1 MPEITV
7 TPTAALANA
16 SSGANGLA
24 QGDGAVR
31 GTEGA
36 ATSADG
42 NAPSPFAATLKSHM
56 EGGRSAA
63 EGNAAESAPK
73 QASASDDATVPVDL
87 SAILSLLG
95 IDPATL
101 NGLAQTAASTP
112 GPTPKGSDDAAAAL
126 PVTAVAAPE
135 AILAAPAT
143 APVAHLAAATGREN
157 ADSAPH
163 TVGREI
169 AATARDDTAP
179 ARPGNIGANAAISAE
194 SAAPKAV
201 AQAELPTDDFRTLID
216 RAIAPPA
223 TSAPPQSVG
232 GTASGS
238 THGAPLRVDTPLG
251 QAGWHEEVGQHLTWM
266 VGSDSHRADL
276 VLNPPELGR
285 VEVSLSVSGD
295 KASAVF
301 ASPNPA
307 VREALEASMD
317 RLREVLADAGVTLG
331 QTHVGSETPGRSVF
345 EERRELA
352 RSEHAAPVPV
362 PAAMPARAAVGAAGR
377 GMIDVFA

>member
-16 SSGANGLA
+16 SSGANALA
-24 QGDGAVR
+24 QDDGAD
-31 GTEGA
+31 
-36 ATSADG
+36 TSTDG
-42 NAPSPFAATLKSHM
+42 CAPSPFAATLKSHM
-56 EGGRSAA
+56 EGGRSAT
-63 EGNAAESAPK
+63 EGNAAESAPT
-73 QASASDDATVPVDL
+73 QASASDEAMVPVDL

-101 NGLAQTAASTP
+101 NGLAPTVGPTP
-112 GPTPKGSDDAAAAL
+112 GQTPKGSDDPAAAL
-126 PVTAVAAPE
+126 PVTAAAAPE
-135 AILAAPAT
+135 SILAAPVA

-157 ADSAPH
+157 AETAPH
-163 TVGREI
+163 TVGGEI
-169 AATARDDTAP
+169 AAAARDDAAP

-194 SAAPKAV
+194 SSAPRAV

-216 RAIAPPA
+216 RAIAAPTTPTPA
-223 TSAPPQSVG
+223 PQAVGSA
-232 GTASGS
+232 ASGS
-238 THGAPLRVDTPLG
+238 GHGAPLRVETPLG
-251 QAGWHEEVGQHLTWM
+251 QAGWHEEVGQRLTWM

-352 RSEHAAPVPV
+352 RSEHAAQASV
-362 PAAMPARAAVGAAGR
+362 PAAMPGRAPVTASGR

>member
-16 SSGANGLA
+16 SSGANALA

-42 NAPSPFAATLKSHM
+42 SAPSPFAATLKSHM
-56 EGGRSAA
+56 EGGRPAT
-63 EGNAAESAPK
+63 EGSTAESAST

-101 NGLAQTAASTP
+101 NGLAPTT
-112 GPTPKGSDDAAAAL
+112 GPTPGRTPTTSEDTATSL
-126 PVTAVAAPE
+126 PVATTTAPE
-135 AILAAPAT
+135 AVLATPVV
-143 APVAHLAAATGREN
+143 APVAQLAVATGREN
-157 ADSAPH
+157 AESASR
-163 TVGREI
+163 TAGNEI
-169 AATARDDTAP
+169 AAAARDEPTP
-179 ARPGNIGANAAISAE
+179 ARSGNIGADAAISAE
-194 SAAPKAV
+194 PTAPKPV
-201 AQAELPTDDFRTLID
+201 TQTELPPDDFRTLID
-216 RAIAPPA
+216 RAIAAPA
-223 TSAPPQSVG
+223 TSAPPG
-232 GTASGS
+232 TGTAAAGA
-238 THGAPLRVDTPLG
+238 HGAPLRVETPLG
-251 QAGWHEEVGQHLTWM
+251 QAGWHEEVGQRLTWM
-266 VGSDSHRADL
+266 VGNDSHRADL

-307 VREALEASMD
+307 VREALEASMG

-331 QTHVGSETPGRSVF
+331 QTHVGSETPGRSMF

-352 RSEHAAPVPV
+352 RGEHPAPVP
-362 PAAMPARAAVGAAGR
+362 MPATMPGRAPVAASGR